1 MTPRV
6 VHRYSRVVPPTTL
19 RAIALFAV
27 LAFGPG
33 AGAQDQAHAPGSEW
47 KLSTALG
54 PAYPQGKAGEIW
66 ATLIRERSKGRLN
79 AKLYP
84 GAALAQRDP
93 GREFAALRD
102 GAIDLAVG
110 SATSWALQVKEL
122 NLFALPWLIPD
133 ADALAALLRSD
144 VAGTLEERVRAAGVE
159 PLAWAADGFRELAT
173 RREVHTPADLAGLRL
188 RVAPSPLLVDTLLG
202 LAAVPASMEAANAL
216 QAYAHGTLDGE
227 TISVAAYATSRLHAS
242 GYTRL
247 LLWGAHAE
255 VLLFAINRARWDTLS
270 EPDRELVHQ
279 AARDAAEQAATLARR
294 ASEPAI
300 LAELGRYGVTVTRLT
315 AAGKQPF
322 RAQAKTAYD
331 RWAAVVGEDVVR
343 AAETIVATPR
353 SAR

>member
-1 MTPRV
+1 M
-6 VHRYSRVVPPTTL
+6 TL
-19 RAIALFAV
+19 RAIALAAV
-27 LAFGPG
+27 LAFSPG
-33 AGAQDQAHAPGSEW
+33 ALALDPAPAVESEW

-66 ATLIRERSKGRLN
+66 ATLIRERSAGRLN

-84 GAALAQRDP
+84 GAALSQRDP
-93 GREFAALRD
+93 AREFTALRD

-144 VAGTLEERVRAAGVE
+144 IAVTLEARVRAAGAE

-173 RREVHTPADLAGLRL
+173 RREVHTPGDLTGLRL
-188 RVAPSPLLVDTLLG
+188 RIVPSPLVVDTFLG
-202 LAAVPASMEAANAL
+202 LGAAPASMDAANAL
-216 QAYAHGTLDGE
+216 AASARGALDGE
-227 TISVAAYATSRLHAS
+227 TISVAAYATSRLYAS

-255 VLLFAINRARWDTLS
+255 VLVFAINRARWDTLS
-270 EPDRELVHQ
+270 EPDRELVRQ

-294 ASEPAI
+294 AAEPST
-300 LAELGRYGVTVTRLT
+300 LAELGRHGVTVTRLT

-322 RAQAKTAYD
+322 RAAAKTAYD
-331 RWAAVVGEDVVR
+331 RWATVVGEDLVR
-343 AAETIVATPR
+343 AAEAVVAAPR
-353 SAR
+353 

>member
-1 MTPRV
+1 M
-6 VHRYSRVVPPTTL
+6 
-19 RAIALFAV
+19 RAIALCVV
-27 LAFGPG
+27 LAFSHG
-33 AGAQDQAHAPGSEW
+33 ALALDPALAVESEW

-66 ATLIRERSKGRLN
+66 ATLIRERSAGRLN

-93 GREFAALRD
+93 AREFAALRD
-102 GAIDLAVG
+102 GTADLAVG
-110 SATSWALQVKEL
+110 SATGWAPQVKEL

-133 ADALAALLRSD
+133 SDALAALLRSE
-144 VAGTLEERVRAAGVE
+144 VAGRLDERVRAAGAE

-173 RREVHTPADLAGLRL
+173 RRAVHTPADLAGLRV
-188 RVAPSPLLVDTLLG
+188 RVAPLPLLTDTLSTLG
-202 LAAVPASMEAANAL
+202 AAPTSMDAANAL
-216 QAYAHGTLDGE
+216 AANSRGALDGE
-227 TISVAAYATSRLHAS
+227 TISIAAYATARLHAS

-255 VLLFAINRARWDTLS
+255 VLVFAINRTRWDMLS
-270 EPDRELVHQ
+270 EPDRELVRR

-294 ASEPAI
+294 ATEPSP

-315 AAGKQPF
+315 PAGKQPF
-322 RAQAKTAYD
+322 RAATKAAYD
-331 RWAAVVGEDVVR
+331 RWAAVVGEDLVR

-353 SAR
+353 